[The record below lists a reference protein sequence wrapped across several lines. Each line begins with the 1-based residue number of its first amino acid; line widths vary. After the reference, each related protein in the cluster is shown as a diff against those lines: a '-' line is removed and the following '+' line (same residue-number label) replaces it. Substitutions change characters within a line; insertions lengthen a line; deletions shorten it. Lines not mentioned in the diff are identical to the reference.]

1 MAENEL
7 RKHLREALAQTPVG
21 LNTDELA
28 AVVKHLE
35 KHGVT
40 VEPKSKPKEKK

>member
-1 MAENEL
+1 MADEL
-7 RKHLREALAQTPVG
+7 RKHLSEALATETGVSLG
-21 LNTDELA
+21 TDELT

-40 VEPKSKPKEKK
+40 VASKSKEKK